1 MSEDDFWSEWFRRR
15 NLWPTMRRWW
25 SEDFGNI
32 FGEMEDFMER
42 ELSELSEKAPED
54 LVRETVLP
62 SGAKVKQWGP
72 FVYGY
77 SMTVGPDGKPQ
88 IREFG
93 NITPKTSR
101 GRPSLDVKEKREPL
115 ADVVSSDGEVQII
128 VELPGVEK
136 KDIKLRGTED
146 SMTVSVDT
154 QQRKYFKK
162 LDLPIKVNPKK
173 AKSKY
178 NNGVLEITLKKLE
191 KKEEPEGEEINI
203 E

>member
-15 NLWPTMRRWW
+15 SLWPAMRRWW
-25 SEDFGNI
+25 SEDFGDI

-42 ELSELSEKAPED
+42 ELSELSERAPED
-54 LVRETVLP
+54 LVHETVLP

-136 KDIKLRGTED
+136 KDIKLRGTEE

-154 QQRKYFKK
+154 PERKYFKK
-162 LDLPIKVNPKK
+162 LELPIKVDPKK
-173 AKSKY
+173 AISKY

-191 KKEEPEGEEINI
+191 KKEEPEGEEIKI

>member
-1 MSEDDFWSEWFRRR
+1 
-15 NLWPTMRRWW
+15 MRRWW

-93 NITPKTSR
+93 NITPITSR

-115 ADVVSSDGEVQII
+115 ADVVSSNGEVQII

-146 SMTVSVDT
+146 SMTVTVDT
-154 QQRKYFKK
+154 SERKYFKK
-162 LDLPIKVNPKK
+162 IDLPIMVDPKK

-191 KKEEPEGEEINI
+191 KKEEPEGEEIKI

>member
-1 MSEDDFWSEWFRRR
+1 LSEDDFWSRWFRRR
-15 NLWPTMRRWW
+15 SLWPSTRRWRL
-25 SEDFGNI
+25 EDFGDI
-32 FGEMEDFMER
+32 FGEMEDFMEKELG
-42 ELSELSEKAPED
+42 ELSERAPEE

-77 SMTVGPDGKPQ
+77 SITVGPDGKPE

-93 NITPKTSR
+93 NIKPETR
-101 GRPSLDVKEKREPL
+101 MGRPHLDVKEKTEPL
-115 ADVVSSDGEVQII
+115 IDVTTSDGEVQVV
-128 VELPGVEK
+128 VELPGVQK

-154 QQRKYFKK
+154 PKRKYYKK
-162 LDLPIKVNPKK
+162 MELPTKVNPKT
-173 AKSKY
+173 AKPKY
-178 NNGVLEITLKKLE
+178 NNGVLEITIKRLE
-191 KKEEPEGEEINI
+191 IKEEPEGEEIEI

>member
-15 NLWPTMRRWW
+15 SRWPTMKRWW
-25 SEDFGNI
+25 SEDFDNI
-32 FGEMEDFMER
+32 FSEMEEFMER
-42 ELSELSEKAPED
+42 QLNELSEKAPED
-54 LVRETVLP
+54 LIREKVLP

-93 NITPKTSR
+93 NITPRTSR

-115 ADVVSSDGEVQII
+115 ADVVSSNGEVQII

-154 QQRKYFKK
+154 PERKYFKK
-162 LDLPIKVNPKK
+162 LDLPMKVDPKK

-178 NNGVLEITLKKLE
+178 NNGVLEIILKKLE
-191 KKEEPEGEEINI
+191 RKEEPEGEEIKI